1 MAKSMRPTGRILVVD
16 DETDTVE
23 LIRFTLET
31 AGFQVEQALDGATA
45 IQRIKSEEFD
55 VVLLDIMM
63 PDLSGFD
70 VLQQLRA
77 NNAQVPPVIFLTA
90 RKNPEDEATGK
101 DLGASHYLTKP
112 ARRGELLDAIEL
124 ALERGN

>member
-1 MAKSMRPTGRILVVD
+1 MRPTGRILVVD